1 MFFFEILKILKIKA
15 LPPTPPLPPPYS
27 ALCIT
32 HVNVPA
38 KEMEKGDDVLFWEV
52 DDDKLA
58 LVYNWELRLRLR
70 LQDVRSIEY
79 VQYNAK
85 KKNKKMSN
93 GDYLFLHVGKG

>member
-1 MFFFEILKILKIKA
+1 
-15 LPPTPPLPPPYS
+15 
-27 ALCIT
+27 
-32 HVNVPA
+32 
-38 KEMEKGDDVLFWEV
+38 MEKGDDVLFWEA

-58 LVYNWELRLRLR
+58 PAYNWELRLRLR